1 MGFPNTN
8 RTGAGVQIQ
17 YPSSLPYQI
26 ALPADGVNPTGGGS
40 FSLHTV
46 SVDDVGDAVSVVLGP
61 AGAGLINGWTV
72 ILEGAAVATN
82 GAETLF
88 NLASSQLKIGS
99 DGSGVAILAA
109 ENLGSPYDTFVGD
122 AGKLV
127 PSVSIAGGQV
137 LLTFTP
143 VGDPALTIYHG
154 VTGTVASAR
163 G

>member
-1 MGFPNTN
+1 MGLPNRN
-8 RTGAGVQIQ
+8 KTGVGVQIQ

-26 ALPADGVNPTGGGS
+26 TLPADGVSPTGAS

-46 SVDDVGDAVSVVLGP
+46 TVDDVGDAVSVVLGP
-61 AGAGLINGWTV
+61 AGAGLTNGWTV

-82 GAETLF
+82 GGETLF
-88 NLASSQLKIGS
+88 NLVSSQIKIGS
-99 DGSGVAILAA
+99 DGSTVAILGA
-109 ENLGSPYDTFVGD
+109 ENLGTPYDTFVGD
-122 AGKLV
+122 AGKLI
-127 PSVSIAGGQV
+127 PSVSIAGDEV

-143 VGDPALTIYHG
+143 IGDPALTIYHG